1 MHLQNCTVILFK
13 KGNWTSNNQIVHWI
27 FLRPSWIPRI
37 IRIYWLKYWIHI
49 DQGQPPPTACLR
61 PIEIFYAK
69 LRMQSKGKATGKT
82 QYKRIETARM
92 TVTSLLL
99 CAVACF
105 EIQKCVGRSWL
116 TYFSWLALQVLSFHD
131 EPSFTSFLQSKMILI
146 CSICMQLLH
155 PYIINIS
162 AKH

>member
-13 KGNWTSNNQIVHWI
+13 KGNWTSNNQIVNWI
-27 FLRPSWIPRI
+27 FSRPSWIPRI

-49 DQGQPPPTACLR
+49 DQDQPPPTACLR

-92 TVTSLLL
+92 TVKSLLL

-105 EIQKCVGRSWL
+105 EIQQCVGRSWL

-131 EPSFTSFLQSKMILI
+131 EPSLTSSLQSKMILI
-146 CSICMQLLH
+146 CSI
-155 PYIINIS
+155 YEFE
-162 AKH
+162 